1 MEAGGYTGQA
11 PTRPTAPAPAD
22 PHAHVPYTPAV
33 ADGPRAV
40 VLAAGQGTRMRSRL
54 PKMLH
59 PLAGR
64 PLVLHALDTAAQV
77 TGGRPLVVVSP
88 DQPEVKQLLE
98 PRADVVE
105 QPSPRG
111 TGDALRSIPPRL
123 RADPTL
129 LVLSGDVP
137 LLRATTLTSLLAR
150 HQTTNAAC
158 TLLTVNAPNPKGLGR
173 ILRDPRT
180 GRIQAILEERDL
192 PPDQPATTPAEC
204 NAGVYAFRA
213 ADLWPALD
221 RLQPDN
227 AQGEY
232 YLTDVVALLDG
243 PIESV
248 EAADPIEAM
257 GVNDRVQLA
266 EAAAEIR
273 RRTLESLMLDGVT
286 VEDPATT
293 YVEPQ
298 VRIGRDTTLRPMTV
312 VSGATVLGEE
322 CVVGPMASL
331 RDVTAGDRVS
341 IGPSMLE
348 ECELADDVRV
358 GAYVRVRPGT
368 RLERGAYLG
377 THAEV
382 KNSRI
387 GAGSRV
393 SHFAA
398 VLDSDVGRNVN
409 IGAGTVTCNYD
420 GTDKHAT
427 VIGDGVF
434 VGTDSILV
442 APLRIG
448 EGAYVAAG
456 SVITRDVPAGALAVE
471 RSEQRNVEGWS
482 ERRRRRAAKP
492 AGEFSNVGE
501 TST

>member
-1 MEAGGYTGQA
+1 
-11 PTRPTAPAPAD
+11 
-22 PHAHVPYTPAV
+22 VPYTPAV

-64 PLVLHALDTAAQV
+64 PLVLHALSTAAQV
-77 TGGRPLVVVSP
+77 TGARPLAVVSP
-88 DQPEVKQLLE
+88 GQPEV
-98 PRADVVE
+98 RAAVEKHADAVE
-105 QPSPRG
+105 QPQPRG
-111 TGDALRSIPPRL
+111 TGDALRSVPREL
-123 RADPTL
+123 RAQGTVV
-129 LVLSGDVP
+129 VLSGDVP
-137 LLRATTLTSLLAR
+137 LLRASTLQTLLDHHHAT
-150 HQTTNAAC
+150 QAAC
-158 TLLTVNAPNPKGLGR
+158 TLLTVTPRDPHGLGR
-173 ILRDPRT
+173 IVRDPHTRRVT
-180 GRIQAILEERDL
+180 AIVEERDL
-192 PPDQPATTPAEC
+192 PPGQPAPEEC
-204 NAGVYAFRA
+204 NAGVYAFRG

-221 RLQPDN
+221 RLAPDN
-227 AQGEY
+227 AQGEF
-232 YLTDVVALLDG
+232 YLTDVVALIDG
-243 PIESV
+243 PVESV
-248 EAADPIEAM
+248 EAADPAEAM

-266 EAAAEIR
+266 AAAAEIR
-273 RRTLESLMLDGVT
+273 RRTLESLMLGGVT

-298 VRIGRDTTLRPMTV
+298 VRVGRDSTLRPLTV
-312 VSGATVLGEE
+312 LSGDTVLGEE

-331 RDVTAGDRVS
+331 SDVRAGDRVS
-341 IGPSMLE
+341 IGAATLE
-348 ECELADDVRV
+348 GCDLADDVRI

-387 GAGSRV
+387 GAGSRI
-393 SHFAA
+393 SHFSA
-398 VLDSDVGRNVN
+398 VLDSDVGENVN

-420 GTDKHAT
+420 GIAKHET

-471 RSEQRNVEGWS
+471 RSEQRNVEGWA
-482 ERRRRRAAKP
+482 ERRRRRAGNE
-492 AGEFSNVGE
+492 AGEYSNVGD
-501 TST
+501 TSS

>member
-1 MEAGGYTGQA
+1 
-11 PTRPTAPAPAD
+11 
-22 PHAHVPYTPAV
+22 VPYTPAV

-77 TGGRPLVVVSP
+77 TATRPLAVVSP
-88 DQPEVKQLLE
+88 AQPEVRAAVE
-98 PRADVVE
+98 PYADVVE
-105 QPSPRG
+105 QPEPRG
-111 TGDALRSIPPRL
+111 SGDALRSVPQAL
-123 RADPTL
+123 RTVGTV

-137 LLRATTLTSLLAR
+137 LLRATTLQALLDHHHA
-150 HQTTNAAC
+150 TAAAC
-158 TLLTVNAPNPKGLGR
+158 TLLAVTPPDPRGLGR
-173 ILRDPRT
+173 IVRDMAT
-180 GRIQAILEERDL
+180 GRITAIVEERDL
-192 PPDQPATTPAEC
+192 PPGHQAPTEC
-204 NAGVYAFRA
+204 NAGVYAFRG

-232 YLTDVVALLDG
+232 YLTDVIALLASAG
-243 PIESV
+243 ANASGGQTIESV
-248 EAADPIEAM
+248 AAPDPTEAM
-257 GVNDRVQLA
+257 GVNDRLQLA
-266 EAAAEIR
+266 AAAAEIR
-273 RRTLESLMLDGVT
+273 RRTLESLMLGGVT

-298 VRIGRDTTLRPMTV
+298 VRIGRDTTLRPLTTLQ
-312 VSGATVLGEE
+312 GDTVLGED
-322 CVVGPMASL
+322 CVIGPMASL
-331 RDVTAGDRVS
+331 TDVHAGDRVS
-341 IGPSMLE
+341 IGPSLLQ

-358 GAYVRVRPGT
+358 GAYVRVRPGS

-387 GAGSRV
+387 GANSRI
-393 SHFAA
+393 SHFSA
-398 VLDSDVGRNVN
+398 VLDSEVGANVN

-420 GTDKHAT
+420 GEAKHAT

-442 APLRIG
+442 APLSIG
-448 EGAYVAAG
+448 DGAYVAAG

-471 RSEQRNVEGWS
+471 RAEQRNIEGWS
-482 ERRRRRAAKP
+482 ERRRRRAASA
-492 AGEFSNVGE
+492 AGEYRNVGD
-501 TST
+501 TSS